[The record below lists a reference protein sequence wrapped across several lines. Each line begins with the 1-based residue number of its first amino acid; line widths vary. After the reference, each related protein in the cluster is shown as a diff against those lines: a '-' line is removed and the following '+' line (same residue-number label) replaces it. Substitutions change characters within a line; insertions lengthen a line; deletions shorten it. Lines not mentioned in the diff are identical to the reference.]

1 MILWIATAFVMAL
14 TLGISVTLSATGWFE
29 QFPALLLFGFGAVAV
44 GIAFVVL
51 YLLEHWFHRRV
62 PIRNPW
68 FLTYAQT
75 LRFYGTLAYLE
86 AWKHVLPP
94 LFAIPT
100 AVMDDALAISSFWVA
115 RRCIR
120 RDGTPTRGFFIWHVA
135 GLASLAISNVLVLI
149 TASPRDGG
157 ASSQAMASFPMSIVP
172 TWIGPMVLMF
182 HLLALYDGA
191 RARGTRRLARSG
203 GPSRS

>member
-1 MILWIATAFVMAL
+1 MTRVFLWIAVGAVVAL
-14 TLGISVTLSATGWFE
+14 TLGISVTLSVTGWFE

-44 GIAFVVL
+44 GIAFAVTF
-51 YLLEHWFHRRV
+51 LLEHLFHRKV
-62 PIRNPW
+62 PIRNLR

-86 AWKHVLPP
+86 AANHVLPP

-100 AVMDDALAISSFWVA
+100 GLMDDALAISSFYVA
-115 RRCIR
+115 RRCVTS
-120 RDGTPTRGFFIWHVA
+120 DGRPARGFFLWHIA
-135 GLASLAISNVLVLI
+135 GLASLAISNVLAFLTV
-149 TASPRDGG
+149 SPRWGFTQNG
-157 ASSQAMASFPMSIVP
+157 VTSQAMASFPMSIVP

-191 RARGTRRLARSG
+191 RKRVNTSSAS
-203 GPSRS
+203 

>member
-1 MILWIATAFVMAL
+1 MILRVAVGFVMAL

-44 GIAFVVL
+44 GIAFAVL
-51 YLLEHWFHRRV
+51 YFLEHRFHRPV

-100 AVMDDALAISSFWVA
+100 GVMDDAIAISSFWVA

-120 RDGTPTRGFFIWHVA
+120 RNGRPTRGFFLWHIA
-135 GLASLAISNVLVLI
+135 GLATLAISNVLAIL
-149 TASPRDGG
+149 TASPHAGG

-191 RARGTRRLARSG
+191 RRRVNTSSAL
-203 GPSRS
+203 